1 MLHRLPVRFA
11 RFVLSAILTLV
22 LAGSVERLA
31 AAELRLSNGDRITGT
46 LIERSEGKLRF
57 RSALLGDLV
66 IEEGLATL
74 VEGEQAVA
82 AGESGLS
89 PAELAQAQAEV
100 EIEAGAEAEAP
111 LLVDVEQDANAGEE
125 VSSSGVQVPPRVTW
139 SGQIELALFSQ
150 TGRSKT
156 QNSSLRFEASRVS
169 KRNHYRLRSRYLY
182 GKNAEKVAND
192 RINADLRLRRELGPR
207 LFAQSQTSY
216 LRDRVAQIAFNAE
229 QNLSLGYQ
237 FLKNER
243 HDLNIGGGATALYR
257 DVTGPSQ
264 SSLYLAE
271 TFQDYT
277 YKLNSRFTITEGLN
291 LLYSPDGRVVGT
303 SANNDHYKIRFN
315 SALQGKMTE
324 RIALTLRFEYEYD
337 NSIVVKEARTD
348 QRITSSIGYSF

>member
-1 MLHRLPVRFA
+1 MPQSSPTCFA
-11 RFVLSAILTLV
+11 RFVLSSILAFV
-22 LAGSVERLA
+22 FAGSVECLV

-46 LIERSEGKLRF
+46 LIERSEGKLHF

-66 IEEGLATL
+66 VDEHAATL
-74 VEGEQAVA
+74 VEDEPLVA
-82 AGESGLS
+82 ANESEITD
-89 PAELAQAQAEV
+89 AQLAQAQAEV
-100 EIEAGAEAEAP
+100 EIEVGAEPEASVVAIAESA
-111 LLVDVEQDANAGEE
+111 ESGESA
-125 VSSSGVQVPPRVTW
+125 SSTGVQVPPRVTW

-150 TGRSKT
+150 TGRSTNKNT
-156 QNSSLRFEASRVS
+156 SFRFEASRVS

-182 GKNAEKVAND
+182 GQNATQVSND
-192 RINADLRLRRELGPR
+192 RINADLRWRRELGPR

-229 QNLSLGYQ
+229 QNVSLGYQ
-237 FLKNER
+237 VFKDAR
-243 HDLNIGGGATALYR
+243 HDLNAGGGATGLYR

-264 SSLYLAE
+264 NSLYLAE
-271 TFQDYT
+271 AFQDYT
-277 YKLNSRFTITEGLN
+277 YKLNQRFTITEGLN

-303 SANNDHYKIRFN
+303 SADNSHYKIRFN

-337 NSIVVKEARTD
+337 NSIIVKEARTD